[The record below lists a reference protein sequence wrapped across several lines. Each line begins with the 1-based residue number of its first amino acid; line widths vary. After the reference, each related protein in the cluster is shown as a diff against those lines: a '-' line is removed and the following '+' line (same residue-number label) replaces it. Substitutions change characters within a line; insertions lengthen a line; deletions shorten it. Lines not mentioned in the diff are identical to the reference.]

1 MTTFSK
7 KIEEKIAAAPM
18 GEEITT
24 ACLDILDLL
33 LDKNIAYGNSAL
45 EPVRIFSTASTKE
58 QILVRVDDKLSRIQR
73 GSEYPGDDTV
83 NDLIGYLV
91 LLKVAMTENQ

>member
-1 MTTFSK
+1 
-7 KIEEKIAAAPM
+7 M